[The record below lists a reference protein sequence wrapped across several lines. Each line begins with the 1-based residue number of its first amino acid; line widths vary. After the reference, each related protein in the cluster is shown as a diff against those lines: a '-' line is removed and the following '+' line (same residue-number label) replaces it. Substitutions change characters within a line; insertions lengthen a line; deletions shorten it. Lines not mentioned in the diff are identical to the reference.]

1 MDTFMVLQAE
11 LLDAG
16 LDPQKVEE
24 IVAAGRK
31 EAADIYA
38 RKHSEFE
45 GYEWYSYFGTAA
57 ACLATALAIEA
68 ELVRFAR
75 MVWAQPSPPE
85 RPALIIVY
93 TVYIS

>member
-1 MDTFMVLQAE
+1 MDTFMVLRAE
-11 LLDAG
+11 LLDAR

-45 GYEWYSYFGTAA
+45 GYE
-57 ACLATALAIEA
+57 
-68 ELVRFAR
+68 
-75 MVWAQPSPPE
+75 
-85 RPALIIVY
+85 
-93 TVYIS
+93 